1 MRMSHDFAAARIAA
15 AHCPELVARGPRP
28 EERAAMLTAWRR
40 DLARHLAQPL
50 GDLLSGDKLAIAV
63 SAPEWL
69 KGSDILARIGP
80 VAANS
85 LLRCGMVDGPMAAG
99 AEGGAV
105 LLSLDHATALALAER
120 SFGGDGRVGAPSL
133 DPLPRSALLLID
145 EVAGLVAEALSTARL
160 GDARPGATNAAGA
173 RGEVMVRSENAA
185 RLRAFDPAA
194 DCALITIQI
203 TSPQGSEWI
212 ASLALAA
219 DTLSAVLPDPDGRA
233 AGAATP
239 GHTRHPGPLAAPFG
253 TIPLPLRA
261 VLAEFELTL
270 TQLHRL
276 APGDT
281 IPLAMPRSVPLRL
294 GDALVAQG
302 SIGTLEDRMA
312 LCLTHVPA
320 PGILATQFSA
330 KGVTQ

>member
-15 AHCPELVARGPRP
+15 AHCSELVARGPRP
-28 EERAAMLTAWRR
+28 EEREAMLTAWRR

-50 GDLLSGDKLAIAV
+50 GGLLSGDKLAIAV

-69 KGSDILARIGP
+69 KGSDVLARIGP

-85 LLRCGMVDGPMAAG
+85 LLRCGMPDGTT
-99 AEGGAV
+99 EGGAV

-160 GDARPGATNAAGA
+160 GDAIPAATDAAGA
-173 RGEVMVRSENAA
+173 RGQVMVRSENAA

-194 DCALITIQI
+194 DCALITMQI

-233 AGAATP
+233 AGAARP
-239 GHTRHPGPLAAPFG
+239 GHARHPGPLAAPFG

-281 IPLAMPRSVPLRL
+281 IPLAMPRSVPLRM

-320 PGILATQFSA
+320 PGISATEFSA